1 MKKEESKLEKI
12 TALAKRR
19 GFVFPGSEIYGGFAG
34 TYDWGPLGTE
44 LRRNV
49 VNEWTRAME
58 NHYNMAFLDS
68 SIFTAAKVWEASGH
82 VSDFSDPMVT
92 CNNCHTKFRADH
104 LLDTIGVAA
113 DEKMTEPQINILFDE
128 HRAKLHCSVCRKKDF
143 SKVFAKNLMATS
155 TLGKFSEEDQEVY
168 LRAETAQGIFINY
181 KNVLNSG
188 SYSIPFGVAQVGKAF
203 RNEISPRQFLFRKRE
218 FEQMEM
224 QYFVSPKEAFVAYEE
239 WKNERMAYYERLGI
253 KKEKLRWKQ
262 HENLVFYA
270 KDAWDIQYEYPF
282 GWNELE
288 GVHYRG
294 DYDLNQHQKFSGV
307 DMTYYDEKT
316 KERYIPHV
324 IETST
329 GVDRTI
335 LMILSDAYKE
345 DEMNGE
351 KRVFLRFKTNIAP
364 IKAAVFPLL
373 KNKSELV
380 KKARDIY
387 KMVKKDIP
395 QIMWDDNGNIGKRYR
410 RQDEIGTPHCITIDF
425 DTIQDDSVTL
435 RARDTGKQKRIKI
448 KEIISHISA

>member
-1 MKKEESKLEKI
+1 MQESNKLEKI
-12 TALAKRR
+12 ISLCKRR
-19 GFVFPGSEIYGGFAG
+19 GFVFPGSEIYGGFAV

-44 LRRNV
+44 LLRNV
-49 VNEWTRAME
+49 VNEWTEAMQS
-58 NHYNMAFLDS
+58 HDNMAMLDS

-82 VSDFSDPMVT
+82 ISGFSDPMVV
-92 CNNCHTKFRADH
+92 CNHCHTKFRADH
-104 LLDTIGVAA
+104 LLDAMGVVA
-113 DEKMTEPQINILFDE
+113 DEKMTEKQINAIFDE
-128 HRAKLHCSVCRKKDF
+128 HRAKLHCPVCGKKDF
-143 SKVFAKNLMATS
+143 GKVVAKSLLATS
-155 TLGKFSEEDQEVY
+155 TLGRFEDEDEEVY
-168 LRAETAQGIFINY
+168 LRGETAQGIFINY
-181 KNVLNSG
+181 KNVLASG
-188 SYSIPFGVAQVGKAF
+188 MYSIPFGIYQVGKAF

-224 QYFVSPKEAFVAYEE
+224 QYFVSPKEAPEVYEE
-239 WKNERMAYYERLGI
+239 WRKERMAYYNRLGV

-294 DYDLNQHQKFSGV
+294 DYDLTQHQKFSGV
-307 DMTYYDEKT
+307 DMSVLNEET
-316 KERYIPHV
+316 KERYLPHV
-324 IETST
+324 VETSV

-448 KEIISHISA
+448 FVFRNS

>member
-1 MKKEESKLEKI
+1 M
-12 TALAKRR
+12 
-19 GFVFPGSEIYGGFAG
+19 
-34 TYDWGPLGTE
+34 
-44 LRRNV
+44 
-49 VNEWTRAME
+49 
-58 NHYNMAFLDS
+58 
-68 SIFTAAKVWEASGH
+68 
-82 VSDFSDPMVT
+82 
-92 CNNCHTKFRADH
+92 
-104 LLDTIGVAA
+104 
-113 DEKMTEPQINILFDE
+113 
-128 HRAKLHCSVCRKKDF
+128 
-143 SKVFAKNLMATS
+143 
-155 TLGKFSEEDQEVY
+155 
-168 LRAETAQGIFINY
+168 
-181 KNVLNSG
+181 
-188 SYSIPFGVAQVGKAF
+188 
-203 RNEISPRQFLFRKRE
+203 
-218 FEQMEM
+218 
-224 QYFVSPKEAFVAYEE
+224 
-239 WKNERMAYYERLGI
+239 
-253 KKEKLRWKQ
+253 
-262 HENLVFYA
+262 
-270 KDAWDIQYEYPF
+270 
-282 GWNELE
+282 
-288 GVHYRG
+288 HYRG